1 LKQGSSEVKDGEEV
15 EEIEEKN
22 ERSAVR
28 FSLCPPAF
36 LSVKSFDL
44 VVALA
49 MSATQERIE

>member
-1 LKQGSSEVKDGEEV
+1 LKQGSREVKDGEEV

-28 FSLCPPAF
+28 FSLYPPAF
-36 LSVKSFDL
+36 LSIKSFDL
-44 VVALA
+44 VVAVA